1 MLASADKG
9 CSSET
14 RLALLAS
21 GRNGAARLTVFCSP
35 GYRARMAEPGDL
47 LDGRYRLDELIGRG
61 GMATVFR
68 AWDTQ
73 LGRPVAVKLLRPE
86 IVTDPDLALRFRRE
100 AHAAAVLHHP
110 AVVGYLGSGT
120 DGSQPFL
127 VMELVD
133 GDDLATSIRHNAPLA
148 PRTAVRIAT
157 DVASG
162 LAVAHA
168 RGIVHRDVKPG
179 NIILDGSGRARITD
193 FGVARIAAESEA
205 TIPGTTLGSV
215 HYFSPEQARGLP
227 TTPASDVYSLGLV
240 LYEMVT
246 GTRPFT
252 GETTAAIALAR
263 VGAPAPHPRAVD
275 PTIPPTLDAVVAK
288 ALNQDPAARYPDGG
302 AFADALE
309 RTLATVSIPAP
320 VAVAADPTSTTAR
333 FAVQAQTSA
342 VGRSDRAVFAPLL
355 GIAAAIALLFG
366 GFVAF
371 AALGAG
377 PGEPTVLA
385 EASDDPGASA
395 VAAPPSGTP
404 APASDPPATP
414 DPTTAP
420 TAQPAPADPG
430 DLCEPDPGAT
440 CALAAGTYTPSQ
452 FEPELSID
460 LDDGWETFRAGN
472 RLVVLARDEGYLT
485 LASSVST
492 VFDGDAAYEVRAN
505 ANDLLDAF
513 RSNTAVMVLEQ
524 RRARVDG
531 HRAVQL
537 DVMPSGDRAPLFGSG
552 DDVFYVEPQ
561 TVTRLYVFEV
571 RGEPVILALEGANG
585 VDLDGF
591 LDAADGALSSL
602 NVG

>member
-1 MLASADKG
+1 M
-9 CSSET
+9 
-14 RLALLAS
+14 
-21 GRNGAARLTVFCSP
+21 
-35 GYRARMAEPGDL
+35 
-47 LDGRYRLDELIGRG
+47 
-61 GMATVFR
+61 
-68 AWDTQ
+68 
-73 LGRPVAVKLLRPE
+73 
-86 IVTDPDLALRFRRE
+86 
-100 AHAAAVLHHP
+100 
-110 AVVGYLGSGT
+110 VGYLGSGT

-133 GDDLATSIRHNAPLA
+133 GDDLATRIRNAAPLA
-148 PRTAVRIAT
+148 PRTAVRIAA

-179 NIILDGSGRARITD
+179 NIILDAADRARITD

-240 LYEMVT
+240 LYEMLT

-263 VGAPAPHPRAVD
+263 VGAPAPRPRAID
-275 PTIPPTLDAVVAK
+275 PTLPPDLDAVVAK
-288 ALNQDPAARYPDGG
+288 ALDPDPAARYPDGG
-302 AFADALE
+302 ALADALE
-309 RTLATVSIPAP
+309 RTLVTVPAP
-320 VAVAADPTSTTAR
+320 AAVAVDPTSTTAR
-333 FAVQAQTSA
+333 FAVQVPTSA
-342 VGRSDRAVFAPLL
+342 VGRSDRAVVAPLL
-355 GIAAAIALLFG
+355 GIAAAFALLFG
-366 GFVAF
+366 GFVVF

-377 PGEPTVLA
+377 PGEPSALA
-385 EASDDPGASA
+385 DASADPGTSA
-395 VAAPPSGTP
+395 VAAPT
-404 APASDPPATP
+404 APSDPPATP
-414 DPTTAP
+414 DPTPDP
-420 TAQPAPADPG
+420 TAQPAPAGPT

-440 CALAAGTYTPSQ
+440 CALAAGSYTPSQ

-460 LDDGWETFRAGN
+460 LDEGWETFRTGD

-492 VFDGDAAYEVRAN
+492 VFDGDEAYEVRAN

-513 RSNTAVMVLEQ
+513 RSDTAVVVLDQ
-524 RRARVDG
+524 RRSRVDG
-531 HRAVQL
+531 HRAVRL

>member
-1 MLASADKG
+1 MGQQTAG
-9 CSSET
+9 I
-14 RLALLAS
+14 RH
-21 GRNGAARLTVFCSP
+21 P

-47 LDGRYRLDELIGRG
+47 LAGRFRLDELIGRG

-120 DGSQPFL
+120 DGGQPYL

-133 GDDLATSIRHNAPLA
+133 GDDLATRIRREAPFPTA
-148 PRTAVRIAT
+148 TAVRIAA

-179 NIILDGSGRARITD
+179 NILIDGESRARITD
-193 FGVARIAAESEA
+193 FGVARIAAESES

-240 LYEMVT
+240 LYEMLT
-246 GTRPFT
+246 GTRPFS
-252 GETTAAIALAR
+252 GETTAAVALAR
-263 VGAPAPHPRAVD
+263 VGAPAPHPRHVE
-275 PTIPPTLDAVVAK
+275 PTLPTDLDAVVAR
-288 ALNQDPAARYPDGG
+288 ALDPDPAARYPNGG
-302 AFADALE
+302 AFADALGPSI
-309 RTLATVSIPAP
+309 ATVPAAQP
-320 VAVAADPTSTTAR
+320 AAVDPTSTTAR
-333 FAVQAQTSA
+333 FRVQAVRPAT
-342 VGRSDRAVFAPLL
+342 GRPERGIAAPLL

-366 GFVAF
+366 GFAAF

-377 PGEPTVLA
+377 PQESPTLA
-385 EASDDPGASA
+385 EASDKPGATPL
-395 VAAPPSGTP
+395 AAPPSETP
-404 APASDPPATP
+404 APAPSDPPASLSPTP
-414 DPTTAP
+414 DP
-420 TAQPAPADPG
+420 TAQPAPAGPA

-440 CALAAGTYTPSQ
+440 CALAAGTYVPSH
-452 FEPELSID
+452 FEPELSIE
-460 LDDGWETFRAGN
+460 LGDGWEAFRADD
-472 RLVVLARDEGYLT
+472 RLVVLARDEGFLT
-485 LASSVST
+485 LASSVT
-492 VFDGDAAYEVRAN
+492 RVFDGEDEYEVRAN

-513 RSNTAVMVLEQ
+513 RADTAVVVIDQ
-524 RRARVDG
+524 RRTRVDG

-537 DVMPSGDRAPLFGSG
+537 DLIPYGDRAPLFGSG

-561 TVTRLYVFEV
+561 TVTRVYVFEV
-571 RGEPVILALEGANG
+571 RGEPVIVALEGANG

>member
-1 MLASADKG
+1 MTAFRD
-9 CSSET
+9 
-14 RLALLAS
+14 
-21 GRNGAARLTVFCSP
+21 P
-35 GYRARMAEPGDL
+35 GYRARMAEPGDML
-47 LDGRYRLDELIGRG
+47 AGRYRLDALIGRG

-68 AWDTQ
+68 AWDTE

-86 IVTDPDLALRFRRE
+86 IVSDPDLALRFRRE

-120 DGSQPFL
+120 DGGQPFL

-133 GDDLATSIRHNAPLA
+133 GDDLATRIRNAAPL
-148 PRTAVRIAT
+148 PPGTAVRIAA

-179 NIILDGSGRARITD
+179 NIILDAADRARITD
-193 FGVARIAAESEA
+193 FGVARIAAESES

-227 TTPASDVYSLGLV
+227 TTPTSDVYSLGLV
-240 LYEMVT
+240 LYEMLT
-246 GTRPFT
+246 ARRPFT

-275 PTIPPTLDAVVAK
+275 PTLPSDLDAIVGR
-288 ALNQDPAARYPDGG
+288 ALDPDPAARYQDGG

-309 RTLATVSIPAP
+309 WTLAIAP
-320 VAVAADPTSTTAR
+320 VSPPAAADPTSTTAR
-333 FAVQAQTSA
+333 FALQAPTST
-342 VGRSDRAVFAPLL
+342 VRRSDRAVAAPLL

-377 PGEPTVLA
+377 PGGPTVLA
-385 EASDDPGASA
+385 DVSNDPGASD
-395 VAAPPSGTP
+395 AAARPSEPP
-404 APASDPPATP
+404 APAASDLPATSDPTP
-414 DPTTAP
+414 GPTE
-420 TAQPAPADPG
+420 QPAPAGQG

-440 CALAAGTYTPSQ
+440 CALTAGTYTPSH

-460 LDDGWETFRAGN
+460 LGDGWETFRAGD

-492 VFDGDAAYEVRAN
+492 VFDGDEAYEVRAN

-513 RSNTAVMVLEQ
+513 RADTAVVVLEQ

-537 DVMPSGDRAPLFGSG
+537 DVVPSADRAPLFGSG
-552 DDVFYVEPQ
+552 DDLFYVEPQ

-602 NVG
+602 HVG

>member
-1 MLASADKG
+1 
-9 CSSET
+9 
-14 RLALLAS
+14 
-21 GRNGAARLTVFCSP
+21 
-35 GYRARMAEPGDL
+35 MAEPGDL
-47 LDGRYRLDELIGRG
+47 LAGRYRLDELIGRG

-120 DGSQPFL
+120 DGNQPFL

-133 GDDLATSIRHNAPLA
+133 GDDLATRIRHGAPFP
-148 PRTAVRIAT
+148 PRMAVRIAA

-179 NIILDGSGRARITD
+179 NIILDAADRARITD
-193 FGVARIAAESEA
+193 FGVARIAAEAEA

-240 LYEMVT
+240 LYEMLT

-275 PTIPPTLDAVVAK
+275 PTLPPDVDAVVVR
-288 ALNQDPAARYPDGG
+288 ALDPDPAARYADCG

-309 RTLATVSIPAP
+309 RTLATAPAPAP
-320 VAVAADPTSTTAR
+320 VAVDPTSTTAR
-333 FAVQAQTSA
+333 YAVQAPTSA
-342 VGRSDRAVFAPLL
+342 VGRSDRGVLAPLL

-366 GFVAF
+366 GFAAF

-377 PGEPTVLA
+377 PGGPAVLA

-395 VAAPPSGTP
+395 VAAPPSDTP
-404 APASDPPATP
+404 APAPSDPPATP
-414 DPTTAP
+414 DPTPDP
-420 TAQPAPADPG
+420 TAQPAPAGPG
-430 DLCEPDPGAT
+430 DLCAPDPGAT

-460 LDDGWETFRAGN
+460 LGDGWETFRAGE

-492 VFDGDAAYEVRAN
+492 VFDGDQAYEVRAN

-513 RSNTAVMVLEQ
+513 RADTAVVVLDQ

-537 DVMPSGDRAPLFGSG
+537 DVVPYGDRAPLFGSG

-561 TVTRLYVFEV
+561 SVTRLYVFEV

-591 LDAADGALSSL
+591 LNAADGAISSL

>member
-1 MLASADKG
+1 
-9 CSSET
+9 
-14 RLALLAS
+14 
-21 GRNGAARLTVFCSP
+21 
-35 GYRARMAEPGDL
+35 MAEPGDL
-47 LDGRYRLDELIGRG
+47 LAGRYRLDELIGRG

-73 LGRPVAVKLLRPE
+73 LGRQVAVKLLRPE

-120 DGSQPFL
+120 DGNQPFL

-133 GDDLATSIRHNAPLA
+133 GDDLATRIRHAAPLP
-148 PRTAVRIAT
+148 PRMAVRIAA

-179 NIILDGSGRARITD
+179 NIILDAADRARITD

-240 LYEMVT
+240 LYEMLT

-275 PTIPPTLDAVVAK
+275 PTLPPDLDAVVAR
-288 ALNQDPAARYPDGG
+288 ALDPDPAARYPDCG

-309 RTLATVSIPAP
+309 RTLATAPAPAP
-320 VAVAADPTSTTAR
+320 VAVDPTSTTAR
-333 FAVQAQTSA
+333 FAVQAPTSA
-342 VGRSDRAVFAPLL
+342 VGRSDRGVVAPLL

-366 GFVAF
+366 GFAAF

-377 PGEPTVLA
+377 PGGADRPGRGIGRPGRLRGGRPA
-385 EASDDPGASA
+385 ERNARTGPVGSTGDAG
-395 VAAPPSGTP
+395 
-404 APASDPPATP
+404 P
-414 DPTTAP
+414 DPRP
-420 TAQPAPADPG
+420 DGPARAGWSGRSVRARSGRDLCPRGRHLHPVAVRARAVDRPRGRLG
-430 DLCEPDPGAT
+430 DLPGRRT
-440 CALAAGTYTPSQ
+440 
-452 FEPELSID
+452 
-460 LDDGWETFRAGN
+460 
-472 RLVVLARDEGYLT
+472 ARRPG
-485 LASSVST
+485 
-492 VFDGDAAYEVRAN
+492 
-505 ANDLLDAF
+505 
-513 RSNTAVMVLEQ
+513 
-524 RRARVDG
+524 
-531 HRAVQL
+531 
-537 DVMPSGDRAPLFGSG
+537 P
-552 DDVFYVEPQ
+552 
-561 TVTRLYVFEV
+561 
-571 RGEPVILALEGANG
+571 
-585 VDLDGF
+585 
-591 LDAADGALSSL
+591 
-602 NVG
+602 

>member
-1 MLASADKG
+1 
-9 CSSET
+9 
-14 RLALLAS
+14 
-21 GRNGAARLTVFCSP
+21 
-35 GYRARMAEPGDL
+35 MAGPGDL
-47 LDGRYRLDELIGRG
+47 LAGRYRLDELIGRG

-133 GDDLATSIRHNAPLA
+133 GDDLATRIRHAGPLP
-148 PRTAVRIAT
+148 PRTAVRIAA

-179 NIILDGSGRARITD
+179 NIVLDGSDRARITD

-227 TTPASDVYSLGLV
+227 TSPASDVYSLGLV
-240 LYEMVT
+240 LYEMLT

-263 VGAPAPHPRAVD
+263 VGAPAPHPRAID
-275 PTIPPTLDAVVAK
+275 PTLPPELDAVVAG
-288 ALNQDPAARYPDGG
+288 ALDPDPAARYPDGG

-309 RTLATVSIPAP
+309 RTLVTAPAP
-320 VAVAADPTSTTAR
+320 APPAIDPTSTTAR
-333 FAVQAQTSA
+333 FAAQALTPA
-342 VGRSDRAVFAPLL
+342 IGRSDRTVVAPLL

-385 EASDDPGASA
+385 EASDDPSASA
-395 VAAPPSGTP
+395 VAAPPSETP
-404 APASDPPATP
+404 APAPSDPAAIP
-414 DPTTAP
+414 DPTADP
-420 TAQPAPADPG
+420 TAQPAPAGPG
-430 DLCEPDPGAT
+430 DLCEPDPGST

-452 FEPELSID
+452 FEPELSIH
-460 LDDGWETFRAGN
+460 LGDGWETFRAGE

-485 LASSVST
+485 FASSVST
-492 VFDGDAAYEVRAN
+492 AFDGEEAYEVRAN

-513 RSNTAVMVLEQ
+513 RSDTAVVVLEQ
-524 RRARVDG
+524 RRARVAG

-537 DVMPSGDRAPLFGSG
+537 DVVPYGDRAPLFGSG

-561 TVTRLYVFEV
+561 TVTRVYVFEV

-585 VDLDGF
+585 VDLDSF

>member
-1 MLASADKG
+1 MVEL
-9 CSSET
+9 
-14 RLALLAS
+14 
-21 GRNGAARLTVFCSP
+21 
-35 GYRARMAEPGDL
+35 GDL
-47 LDGRYRLDELIGRG
+47 LAGRYRLDELIGRG

-73 LGRPVAVKLLRPE
+73 LGRAVAVKLLRPE

-100 AHAAAVLHHP
+100 AHATAVLHHP

-120 DGSQPFL
+120 DGGQPFL

-133 GDDLATSIRHNAPLA
+133 GDDLATRIRHDAPL
-148 PRTAVRIAT
+148 PPRIAMRIAA

-179 NIILDGSGRARITD
+179 NIIIDAADRARITD

-240 LYEMVT
+240 LYEMLT
-246 GTRPFT
+246 ATRPFT

-263 VGAPAPHPRAVD
+263 VGAPAPHARAID
-275 PTIPPTLDAVVAK
+275 PTLPPDLDAVIAR
-288 ALNQDPAARYPDGG
+288 ALDQDPAARYPDGG

-309 RTLATVSIPAP
+309 RTLAPAP
-320 VAVAADPTSTTAR
+320 APAPAVVDPTSTTAR
-333 FAVQAQTSA
+333 FAVQAPTSA
-342 VGRSDRAVFAPLL
+342 VSRTDRGIAPPLL

-366 GFVAF
+366 GFLAF
-371 AALGAG
+371 AALAAG
-377 PGEPTVLA
+377 PGEPAGLA
-385 EASDDPGASA
+385 AASDDPGASA
-395 VAAPPSGTP
+395 MAASPSETPGP
-404 APASDPPATP
+404 APSDPPATP
-414 DPTTAP
+414 GLTPDP
-420 TAQPAPADPG
+420 TAQPAPAGPG

-440 CALAAGTYTPSQ
+440 CALAAGTYAPSR

-460 LDDGWETFRAGN
+460 LGDGWETFRTGD
-472 RLVVLARDEGYLT
+472 RLVVLARDEGFLT

-492 VFDGDAAYEVRAN
+492 VFDGDEAYEVRAN

-513 RSNTAVMVLEQ
+513 RSDTAVVVLEQ

-537 DVMPSGDRAPLFGSG
+537 DVVPYGDRAPLFASG

-561 TVTRLYVFEV
+561 TVTRVYVFEV

-591 LDAADGALSSL
+591 LDAAGGALSSL

>member
-1 MLASADKG
+1 
-9 CSSET
+9 
-14 RLALLAS
+14 
-21 GRNGAARLTVFCSP
+21 
-35 GYRARMAEPGDL
+35 MAEPGDL
-47 LDGRYRLDELIGRG
+47 LAGRYRLDEQIGRG

-133 GDDLATSIRHNAPLA
+133 GDDLATRIRHAAPLP
-148 PRTAVRIAT
+148 PRTAVRIAA

-179 NIILDGSGRARITD
+179 NIILDGSDRARITD

-227 TTPASDVYSLGLV
+227 TSPASDVYSLGLV
-240 LYEMVT
+240 LYEMLT

-275 PTIPPTLDAVVAK
+275 PTLPLDLDAVVAK
-288 ALNQDPAARYPDGG
+288 ALDPDPASRYPDGG

-309 RTLATVSIPAP
+309 RTLATAPAP
-320 VAVAADPTSTTAR
+320 APATVDPTSTTAR
-333 FAVQAQTSA
+333 FAVQALTPA
-342 VGRSDRAVFAPLL
+342 VGRSDRAVVAPLL

-366 GFVAF
+366 GFVVF

-377 PGEPTVLA
+377 PGEPTALA

-395 VAAPPSGTP
+395 VTAPPSETP
-404 APASDPPATP
+404 APAPSDPPPTP
-414 DPTTAP
+414 DPTPDP
-420 TAQPAPADPG
+420 TAQPAPAGPG

-460 LDDGWETFRAGN
+460 LDDGWETFRAGD

-492 VFDGDAAYEVRAN
+492 VFDGDEAYEVRAN

-513 RSNTAVMVLEQ
+513 RSDTAVVVLEQ

-531 HRAVQL
+531 HRAIQL
-537 DVMPSGDRAPLFGSG
+537 DVVPYGDRAPLFGSG

-561 TVTRLYVFEV
+561 TVTRIYVFEV

>member
-1 MLASADKG
+1 
-9 CSSET
+9 
-14 RLALLAS
+14 
-21 GRNGAARLTVFCSP
+21 
-35 GYRARMAEPGDL
+35 
-47 LDGRYRLDELIGRG
+47 
-61 GMATVFR
+61 
-68 AWDTQ
+68 
-73 LGRPVAVKLLRPE
+73 
-86 IVTDPDLALRFRRE
+86 
-100 AHAAAVLHHP
+100 
-110 AVVGYLGSGT
+110 
-120 DGSQPFL
+120 
-127 VMELVD
+127 MELVD
-133 GDDLATSIRHNAPLA
+133 GDDLATRIRHDAPLP
-148 PRTAVRIAT
+148 PRMAVRIAA

-179 NIILDGSGRARITD
+179 NIILDAADRARITD

-227 TTPASDVYSLGLV
+227 TAPASDVYSLGLV
-240 LYEMVT
+240 LYEMLT

-263 VGAPAPHPRAVD
+263 VGAPAPHPLAID
-275 PTIPPTLDAVVAK
+275 PTLPADLDAIVAR
-288 ALNQDPAARYPDGG
+288 ALDPDPVARYPDCG

-309 RTLATVSIPAP
+309 RTMATAPAATP
-320 VAVAADPTSTTAR
+320 DDVDPTSTTAR
-333 FAVQAQTSA
+333 FAVQAPTSA
-342 VGRSDRAVFAPLL
+342 VGRSDRAVVAPLL
-355 GIAAAIALLFG
+355 GFAAAVVLLFG
-366 GFVAF
+366 GFAAF
-371 AALGAG
+371 AAMGAG
-377 PGEPTVLA
+377 PGGSASQA

-395 VAAPPSGTP
+395 VAAPPSETP
-404 APASDPPATP
+404 GPLPSDPPATP
-414 DPTTAP
+414 DPTPDP
-420 TAQPAPADPG
+420 TTQPTPAGPG
-430 DLCEPDPGAT
+430 DLCEPDPGPT

-460 LDDGWETFRAGN
+460 LGDGWETFRAGD

-485 LASSVST
+485 LASSAST
-492 VFDGDAAYEVRAN
+492 VFDGDQAYEVRAN

-513 RSNTAVMVLEQ
+513 RADTAVVVLEQ

-537 DVMPSGDRAPLFGSG
+537 DVMPYGDRAPLFGSG
-552 DDVFYVEPQ
+552 DDVFYVEPG

-585 VDLDGF
+585 VDLDSF